1 MMPITRLRPSSTAEN
16 PTLPP
21 QYNRGAKIIQ
31 GHGPPFVKYVQT
43 NLRASLAVEYTA
55 AERGATRHTIKARVE
70 EREMVGQRL
79 GHYLITEQIGAGGM
93 GIVYRARDERL
104 DRYVAVKVLP
114 AGSVSDETARKRLRK
129 EALALSRLNHPN
141 IETVYDFDTQ
151 QNVDFLVAELIPGV
165 SLDHKLA
172 AGPLQEKE
180 IVRLGTQMVQGLEAA
195 HGAGIVHRDLK
206 PANLRNTPDGR
217 LKILDFGL
225 AQDFAKPGTESMTI
239 NKTSVEGISGTLPY
253 IPPEH
258 LQGEKV
264 GPRGDIY
271 SAGAVLY
278 EMATGRTPFQEKSGP
293 LLMEAILNRPPAAP
307 TAVNRQVSPALEAV
321 ILKAMDKDPDRRY
334 QSARELRVD
343 LERLGS
349 TTTITPIRKAPRRN
363 KLWPVG
369 VAFALVAMSLAIGYR
384 MHFIGSKP
392 ASSDPITLAILPFE
406 VLTNEEDVGF
416 LRVGIADAVITKLA
430 SFGRLRLRP
439 TSAILRYEKQQA
451 DPRQVGQALAADY
464 VATGTV
470 QKTEERLRVSTQLVR
485 ISDGSSVWGE
495 HYDLARSDLLGLED
509 TIAEKIAAALRV
521 EISTA
526 ERERLYRRYT
536 ANPAAYEL
544 YLKGRAE
551 LARLTRESTL
561 VAVDAFESALRQDPN
576 YALAHAGLAMSC
588 ALMRLR
594 YAPEGQVA
602 NWAERAHQEA
612 QRALQLDADLA
623 EAHEALAAVYRSA
636 EFDWPRVVE
645 ESHRAL
651 ELNRSLEMPHYY
663 LAVAFY
669 HFGLFDLAER
679 EVRAGLEINPANR
692 AEALRVRGST
702 ALFSRHFQEAERHL
716 TELRQVSSSQVSDWY
731 LAQAMYY
738 DGQSA
743 PAEKILAA
751 LHGSAQAERRAQAT
765 LASFLA
771 ARREGEQARKLLQSV
786 ENGSYVDHH
795 VAYSMGAAYAQLGDF
810 AEAHRWLTRST
821 QTGFPCYPW
830 FVQDPLLKPLRD
842 DPGSQNFLNRLR
854 KVWDANKKRYGVL

>member
-1 MMPITRLRPSSTAEN
+1 
-16 PTLPP
+16 
-21 QYNRGAKIIQ
+21 
-31 GHGPPFVKYVQT
+31 
-43 NLRASLAVEYTA
+43 
-55 AERGATRHTIKARVE
+55 
-70 EREMVGQRL
+70 MVGQRL

-307 TAVNRQVSPALEAV
+307 TAVNRRVSPALEAV

-369 VAFALVAMSLAIGYR
+369 VAFALVAISLAIGYR

-509 TIAEKIAAALRV
+509 TIAEKIASALRV

-551 LARLTRESTL
+551 LARLTRES
-561 VAVDAFESALRQDPN
+561 
-576 YALAHAGLAMSC
+576 
-588 ALMRLR
+588 
-594 YAPEGQVA
+594 
-602 NWAERAHQEA
+602 
-612 QRALQLDADLA
+612 
-623 EAHEALAAVYRSA
+623 
-636 EFDWPRVVE
+636 
-645 ESHRAL
+645 
-651 ELNRSLEMPHYY
+651 
-663 LAVAFY
+663 
-669 HFGLFDLAER
+669 
-679 EVRAGLEINPANR
+679 
-692 AEALRVRGST
+692 
-702 ALFSRHFQEAERHL
+702 
-716 TELRQVSSSQVSDWY
+716 
-731 LAQAMYY
+731 
-738 DGQSA
+738 
-743 PAEKILAA
+743 
-751 LHGSAQAERRAQAT
+751 
-765 LASFLA
+765 
-771 ARREGEQARKLLQSV
+771 
-786 ENGSYVDHH
+786 
-795 VAYSMGAAYAQLGDF
+795 
-810 AEAHRWLTRST
+810 
-821 QTGFPCYPW
+821 
-830 FVQDPLLKPLRD
+830 
-842 DPGSQNFLNRLR
+842 
-854 KVWDANKKRYGVL
+854 

>member
-1 MMPITRLRPSSTAEN
+1 
-16 PTLPP
+16 
-21 QYNRGAKIIQ
+21 
-31 GHGPPFVKYVQT
+31 
-43 NLRASLAVEYTA
+43 
-55 AERGATRHTIKARVE
+55 
-70 EREMVGQRL
+70 MVGQRL

-104 DRYVAVKVLP
+104 DRDVAVKVLP

-172 AGPLQEKE
+172 AGALQEKE

-195 HGAGIVHRDLK
+195 HEAGIVHRDLK
-206 PANLRNTPDGR
+206 PANLRTTLDGR

-225 AQDFAKPGTESMTI
+225 AQDFAKPGTDFVTI
-239 NKTSVEGISGTLPY
+239 SKSYAEGISGTLPY

-321 ILKAMDKDPDRRY
+321 ILKAMEKDPDRRY
-334 QSARELRVD
+334 QSVRELRVD
-343 LERLGS
+343 LERLSS
-349 TTTITPIRKAPRRN
+349 TTIPAIRKAPGRR
-363 KLWPVG
+363 KVWTTGIVL
-369 VAFALVAMSLAIGYR
+369 ALVAILLAIGYR
-384 MHFIGSKP
+384 THFIGSKTSP
-392 ASSDPITLAILPFE
+392 SDRITLGVLPFE
-406 VLTNEEDVGF
+406 VLTSDEDLGF
-416 LRVGIADAVITKLA
+416 LRVGIADSVISKLA

-470 QKTEERLRVSTQLVR
+470 QKTGERLRVSTQLVR

-509 TIAEKIAAALRV
+509 TIAEKIASALRV

-561 VAVDAFESALRQDPN
+561 AAVDAFESALRQDPN

-594 YAPEGQVA
+594 YASEGQVV

-612 QRALQLDADLA
+612 QRALQLDANLA

-645 ESHRAL
+645 ESHLAL

-669 HFGLFDLAER
+669 HFGLFDLVEP
-679 EVRAGLEINPANR
+679 EVRAGFEINPANR

-716 TELRQVSSSQVSDWY
+716 TELRRVSSSQVSDWY

-743 PAEKILAA
+743 PAEEILAA

-771 ARREGEQARKLLQSV
+771 ARRETEQARKLLQSV

-795 VAYSMGAAYAQLGDF
+795 VAYSMGVAYAQLGDF
-810 AEAHRWLTRST
+810 AEAHRWLTRSA

-842 DPGSQNFLNRLR
+842 DPGSQNFLNQLR

>member
-1 MMPITRLRPSSTAEN
+1 
-16 PTLPP
+16 
-21 QYNRGAKIIQ
+21 
-31 GHGPPFVKYVQT
+31 
-43 NLRASLAVEYTA
+43 
-55 AERGATRHTIKARVE
+55 
-70 EREMVGQRL
+70 MVGQRL

-104 DRYVAVKVLP
+104 DRDVAVKVLP

-172 AGPLQEKE
+172 AGALQEKE

-195 HGAGIVHRDLK
+195 HEAGIVHRDLK
-206 PANLRNTPDGR
+206 PANLRTTLDGR

-225 AQDFAKPGTESMTI
+225 AQDFAKPGTDFVTI
-239 NKTSVEGISGTLPY
+239 SKSYAEGISGTLPY

-343 LERLGS
+343 LERLSS
-349 TTTITPIRKAPRRN
+349 TTILAIRKAPGRR
-363 KLWPVG
+363 KVWTTGIVL
-369 VAFALVAMSLAIGYR
+369 ALVAILLAIGYR
-384 MHFIGSKP
+384 THFIGSKTSP
-392 ASSDPITLAILPFE
+392 SDRITLGVLPFE
-406 VLTNEEDVGF
+406 VLTSDEDLGF
-416 LRVGIADAVITKLA
+416 LRVGIADSVITKLA

-470 QKTEERLRVSTQLVR
+470 QKTGERLRVSTQLVR

-509 TIAEKIAAALRV
+509 TIAEKIASALRV

-561 VAVDAFESALRQDPN
+561 AAVDAFESALRQDPN

-594 YAPEGQVA
+594 YASEGQVV

-612 QRALQLDADLA
+612 QRALQLDANLA

-645 ESHRAL
+645 ESHLAL

-669 HFGLFDLAER
+669 HFGLFDLVEP
-679 EVRAGLEINPANR
+679 EVRAGFEINPANR

-716 TELRQVSSSQVSDWY
+716 TELRRVSSSQVSDWY

-743 PAEKILAA
+743 PAEEILAA

-771 ARREGEQARKLLQSV
+771 ARREAEQARKLLQSV

-795 VAYSMGAAYAQLGDF
+795 VAYSMGVAYAQLGDF
-810 AEAHRWLTRST
+810 AEAHRWLTRSA

-842 DPGSQNFLNRLR
+842 DPGSQNFLNQLR

>member
-1 MMPITRLRPSSTAEN
+1 
-16 PTLPP
+16 
-21 QYNRGAKIIQ
+21 
-31 GHGPPFVKYVQT
+31 
-43 NLRASLAVEYTA
+43 
-55 AERGATRHTIKARVE
+55 
-70 EREMVGQRL
+70 MVGQRL

-104 DRYVAVKVLP
+104 DRDVAVKVLP

-172 AGPLQEKE
+172 AGALQEKE

-195 HGAGIVHRDLK
+195 HEAGIVHRDLK
-206 PANLRNTPDGR
+206 PANLRTTLDGR

-225 AQDFAKPGTESMTI
+225 AQDFAKPGTDFVTI
-239 NKTSVEGISGTLPY
+239 SKSYAEGISGTLPY

-343 LERLGS
+343 LERLSS
-349 TTTITPIRKAPRRN
+349 TTIPAIRKAPGRR
-363 KLWPVG
+363 KVWTTGIVL
-369 VAFALVAMSLAIGYR
+369 ALVAILLAIGYR
-384 MHFIGSKP
+384 THFIGSKTSP
-392 ASSDPITLAILPFE
+392 SDRITLGVLPFE
-406 VLTNEEDVGF
+406 VLTSDEDLGF
-416 LRVGIADAVITKLA
+416 LRVGIADSVITKLA

-470 QKTEERLRVSTQLVR
+470 QKTGERLRVSTQLVR

-509 TIAEKIAAALRV
+509 TIAEKIASALRV

-561 VAVDAFESALRQDPN
+561 AAVDAFESALRQDPN

-594 YAPEGQVA
+594 YASEGQVV

-612 QRALQLDADLA
+612 QRALQLDANLA

-669 HFGLFDLAER
+669 HFGLFDLVEP
-679 EVRAGLEINPANR
+679 EVRAGFEINPANR

-716 TELRQVSSSQVSDWY
+716 TELRRVSSSQVSDWY

-743 PAEKILAA
+743 PAEEILAA

-771 ARREGEQARKLLQSV
+771 ARREAEQARKLLQSV

-795 VAYSMGAAYAQLGDF
+795 VAYSMGVAYAQLGDF
-810 AEAHRWLTRST
+810 AEAHRWLTRSA

-842 DPGSQNFLNRLR
+842 DPGSQNFLNQLR

>member
-1 MMPITRLRPSSTAEN
+1 
-16 PTLPP
+16 
-21 QYNRGAKIIQ
+21 
-31 GHGPPFVKYVQT
+31 
-43 NLRASLAVEYTA
+43 
-55 AERGATRHTIKARVE
+55 
-70 EREMVGQRL
+70 MVGQRL
-79 GHYLITEQIGAGGM
+79 GHYLIAEQIGAGGM
-93 GIVYRARDERL
+93 GVVYRARDERL
-104 DRYVAVKVLP
+104 DRDVAVKVLP
-114 AGSVSDETARKRLRK
+114 AGSVSDEAARRRLRK

-172 AGPLQEKE
+172 AGPLREKE
-180 IVRLGTQMVQGLEAA
+180 IVRLGTQMAQGLEAA
-195 HGAGIVHRDLK
+195 HEAGIVHRDVK

-217 LKILDFGL
+217 LKIVDFGL
-225 AQDFAKPGTESMTI
+225 AQDFAKAGTQSMTI
-239 NKTSVEGISGTLPY
+239 SKTSVEGISGTLPY
-253 IPPEH
+253 IAPEH
-258 LQGEKV
+258 LQGETV

-343 LERLGS
+343 LERLSG
-349 TTTITPIRKAPRRN
+349 TTIPSIRKAPRR
-363 KLWPVG
+363 KKEWTTG
-369 VAFALVAMSLAIGYR
+369 VVLALVAILLAIGYR
-384 MHFIGSKP
+384 THFLGTKP
-392 ASSDPITLAILPFE
+392 SPSDRITLGVLPFE
-406 VLTNEEDVGF
+406 VLTSDEDLGF
-416 LRVGIADAVITKLA
+416 LRVGIADSVITKLA

-470 QKTEERLRVSTQLVR
+470 QKTGERLRVSTQLVR

-509 TIAEKIAAALRV
+509 TIAEKIAFALRV
-521 EISTA
+521 EISAA

-544 YLKGRAE
+544 YLKGRTE
-551 LARLTRESTL
+551 LPRLTRESTL
-561 VAVDAFESALRQDPN
+561 AAVDAFESALRQDPN
-576 YALAHAGLAMSC
+576 YALAHAGLTMSC

-594 YAPEGQVA
+594 YASEGQVA
-602 NWAERAHQEA
+602 NWEERAHQEA
-612 QRALQLDADLA
+612 QRALQLDANLA

-636 EFDWPRVVE
+636 EFDWTRVVE
-645 ESHRAL
+645 ESYRAL

-669 HFGLFDLAER
+669 HFGLFDLVEA
-679 EVRAGLEINPANR
+679 EVRAGFEINPANR

-702 ALFSRHFQEAERHL
+702 ALFSGHFQEAERHL

-743 PAEKILAA
+743 RAEEMLAA
-751 LHGSAQAERRAQAT
+751 LHASAQAERRAQAT

-771 ARREGEQARKLLQSV
+771 ARRETEQARKLLQSI

-795 VAYSMGAAYAQLGDF
+795 VAFSMGVAYAQLGDF
-810 AEAHRWLTRST
+810 AEAHRWLARST

-842 DPGSQNFLNRLR
+842 DPGSQKFLIQLR
-854 KVWDANKKRYGVL
+854 ELWDVNKKRYGSSPR

>member
-1 MMPITRLRPSSTAEN
+1 
-16 PTLPP
+16 
-21 QYNRGAKIIQ
+21 
-31 GHGPPFVKYVQT
+31 
-43 NLRASLAVEYTA
+43 
-55 AERGATRHTIKARVE
+55 
-70 EREMVGQRL
+70 MVGQRL
-79 GHYLITEQIGAGGM
+79 GHYLIAEQIGAGGM

-104 DRYVAVKVLP
+104 DRDVAVKVLP

-151 QNVDFLVAELIPGV
+151 QNIDFLVAELIPGV

-172 AGPLQEKE
+172 AGPLPEKE
-180 IVRLGTQMVQGLEAA
+180 IGRLGTQMAQGLEAA
-195 HGAGIVHRDLK
+195 HEAGIVHHDLK
-206 PANLRNTPDGR
+206 PANLRQTPDGR
-217 LKILDFGL
+217 LKIVDFGL
-225 AQDFAKPGTESMTI
+225 AQDFASPGNASTT
-239 NKTSVEGISGTLPY
+239 TSQRSDAGISGTLPY
-253 IPPEH
+253 IAPEH

-271 SAGAVLY
+271 SAGTVLY
-278 EMATGRTPFQEKSGP
+278 EMATGRTPFQEKSSP
-293 LLMEAILNRPPAAP
+293 LLMEAILNRPPVSP
-307 TAVNRQVSPALEAV
+307 TAVNPRITPALEAV
-321 ILKAMDKDPDRRY
+321 IMKAMDKDPDRRY

-343 LERLGS
+343 LERLSGATLPS
-349 TTTITPIRKAPRRN
+349 IRPMPR
-363 KLWPVG
+363 KKKVWTAGIL
-369 VAFALVAMSLAIGYR
+369 AALVATLLATGYR
-384 MHFIGSKP
+384 LHFFGNKP
-392 ASSDPITLAILPFE
+392 ASSDRITLAVLPFE

-416 LRVGIADAVITKLA
+416 LRVGIADSVITKLA

-451 DPRQVGQALAADY
+451 DPRQAGQALAADY

-470 QKTEERLRVSTQLVR
+470 QKTGDRFRISTQLVR
-485 ISDGSSVWGE
+485 ISDGASVWGE

-509 TIAEKIAAALRV
+509 TIAGKIATALRV
-521 EISTA
+521 EISAA

-561 VAVDAFESALRQDPN
+561 AAVDAFESALHQDPN

-594 YAPEGQVA
+594 YASEGQVA
-602 NWAERAHQEA
+602 NWEERAHQEA
-612 QRALQLDADLA
+612 QRALQLDANLA

-636 EFDWPRVVE
+636 EFDWARVIE
-645 ESHRAL
+645 ESRRAL
-651 ELNRSLEMPHYY
+651 DLNRSLEMPHYY

-669 HFGLFDLAER
+669 HLGLFDMVEP

-702 ALFSRHFQEAERHL
+702 ALFSGRFQEAERHL
-716 TELRQVSSSQVSDWY
+716 RELRQLSSSQVSDWY
-731 LAQAMYY
+731 LAQAMFY
-738 DGQSA
+738 DGQA
-743 PAEKILAA
+743 GRAEEVLAA

-771 ARREGEQARKLLQSV
+771 ARHESEQARKLLQSV
-786 ENGSYVDHH
+786 AAGSYLDHH
-795 VAYSMGAAYAQLGDF
+795 VAYGMGVAYTQLGDF
-810 AEAHRWLTRST
+810 AEAHRWLNRST

-830 FVQDPLLKPLRD
+830 FVQDPLLKPLRE
-842 DPGSQNFLNRLR
+842 DPSSQTFLNQLR
-854 KVWDANKKRYGVL
+854 DAWDANKKRYGLSPK

>member
-1 MMPITRLRPSSTAEN
+1 
-16 PTLPP
+16 
-21 QYNRGAKIIQ
+21 
-31 GHGPPFVKYVQT
+31 
-43 NLRASLAVEYTA
+43 
-55 AERGATRHTIKARVE
+55 
-70 EREMVGQRL
+70 MVGQRL

-104 DRYVAVKVLP
+104 DRDVAVKVLP

-172 AGPLQEKE
+172 AGALQEKE

-195 HGAGIVHRDLK
+195 HEAGIVHRDLK
-206 PANLRNTPDGR
+206 PANLRTTLDGR

-225 AQDFAKPGTESMTI
+225 AQDFAKPGTDFVTI
-239 NKTSVEGISGTLPY
+239 SKSYAEGISGTLPY

-343 LERLGS
+343 LERLSS
-349 TTTITPIRKAPRRN
+349 TTILAIRKAPGRR
-363 KLWPVG
+363 KVWTTGIVL
-369 VAFALVAMSLAIGYR
+369 ALVAILLAIGYR
-384 MHFIGSKP
+384 THFIGSSKTSP
-392 ASSDPITLAILPFE
+392 SDRITLGVLPFE
-406 VLTNEEDVGF
+406 VLTSDEDLGF
-416 LRVGIADAVITKLA
+416 LRVGIADSVISKLA

-470 QKTEERLRVSTQLVR
+470 QKTGERLRVSTQLVR

-509 TIAEKIAAALRV
+509 TIAEKIASALRV

-561 VAVDAFESALRQDPN
+561 AAVDAFESALRQDPN

-594 YAPEGQVA
+594 YASEGQVV

-612 QRALQLDADLA
+612 QRALQLDANLA

-645 ESHRAL
+645 ESHLAL

-669 HFGLFDLAER
+669 HFGLFDLVEP
-679 EVRAGLEINPANR
+679 EVRAGFEINPANR

-716 TELRQVSSSQVSDWY
+716 TELRRVSSSQVSDWY

-743 PAEKILAA
+743 PAEEILAA

-771 ARREGEQARKLLQSV
+771 ARREAEQARKLLQSV

-795 VAYSMGAAYAQLGDF
+795 VAYSMGVAYAQLGDF
-810 AEAHRWLTRST
+810 AEAHRWLTRSA

-842 DPGSQNFLNRLR
+842 DPGSQNFLNQLR

>member
-1 MMPITRLRPSSTAEN
+1 
-16 PTLPP
+16 
-21 QYNRGAKIIQ
+21 
-31 GHGPPFVKYVQT
+31 
-43 NLRASLAVEYTA
+43 
-55 AERGATRHTIKARVE
+55 
-70 EREMVGQRL
+70 MVGQRL
-79 GHYLITEQIGAGGM
+79 GHYLIAEQIGAGGM
-93 GIVYRARDERL
+93 GVVYRARDERL
-104 DRYVAVKVLP
+104 DRDVAVKVLP
-114 AGSVSDETARKRLRK
+114 AGSVSDEAARRRLRK

-172 AGPLQEKE
+172 AGPLREKE
-180 IVRLGTQMVQGLEAA
+180 IVRLGTQMAQGLEAA
-195 HGAGIVHRDLK
+195 HEAGIVHRDVK

-217 LKILDFGL
+217 LKIVDFGL
-225 AQDFAKPGTESMTI
+225 AQDFAKAGTQSMTI
-239 NKTSVEGISGTLPY
+239 SKTSVEGISGTLPY
-253 IPPEH
+253 IAPEH
-258 LQGEKV
+258 LQGETV

-343 LERLGS
+343 LERLSG
-349 TTTITPIRKAPRRN
+349 TTIPSIRKAPRR
-363 KLWPVG
+363 KKEWTTG
-369 VAFALVAMSLAIGYR
+369 VVLALVAILLAIGYR
-384 MHFIGSKP
+384 THFLGTKP
-392 ASSDPITLAILPFE
+392 SPSDRITLGVLPFE
-406 VLTNEEDVGF
+406 VLTSDEDLGF
-416 LRVGIADAVITKLA
+416 LRVGIADSVITKLA

-470 QKTEERLRVSTQLVR
+470 QKTGERLRVSTQLVR

-509 TIAEKIAAALRV
+509 TIAEKIAFALRV
-521 EISTA
+521 EISAA

-544 YLKGRAE
+544 YLKGRTE
-551 LARLTRESTL
+551 LPRLTRESTL
-561 VAVDAFESALRQDPN
+561 AAVDAFESALRQDPN

-594 YAPEGQVA
+594 YASEGQVA
-602 NWAERAHQEA
+602 NWEERAHQEA
-612 QRALQLDADLA
+612 QRALQLDANLA

-636 EFDWPRVVE
+636 EFDWTRVVE
-645 ESHRAL
+645 ESYRAL

-669 HFGLFDLAER
+669 HFGLFDLVEA
-679 EVRAGLEINPANR
+679 EVRAGFEINPANR

-702 ALFSRHFQEAERHL
+702 ALFSGHFQEAERHL

-743 PAEKILAA
+743 RAEEMLAA

-771 ARREGEQARKLLQSV
+771 ARRETEQARKLLQSI

-795 VAYSMGAAYAQLGDF
+795 VAFSMGVAYAQLGDF
-810 AEAHRWLTRST
+810 AEAHRWLARST

-842 DPGSQNFLNRLR
+842 DPGSQKFLIQLR
-854 KVWDANKKRYGVL
+854 ELWDVNKKRYGSSPR

>member
-1 MMPITRLRPSSTAEN
+1 
-16 PTLPP
+16 
-21 QYNRGAKIIQ
+21 
-31 GHGPPFVKYVQT
+31 
-43 NLRASLAVEYTA
+43 
-55 AERGATRHTIKARVE
+55 
-70 EREMVGQRL
+70 MVGQRL

-104 DRYVAVKVLP
+104 DRDVAVKVLP

-172 AGPLQEKE
+172 AGALQEKE

-195 HGAGIVHRDLK
+195 HEAGIVHRDLK
-206 PANLRNTPDGR
+206 PANLRTTLDGR

-225 AQDFAKPGTESMTI
+225 AQDFAKPGTDFVTI
-239 NKTSVEGISGTLPY
+239 SKSYAEGISGTLPY

-343 LERLGS
+343 LERLSS
-349 TTTITPIRKAPRRN
+349 TTILAIRKAPGRR
-363 KLWPVG
+363 KVWTTGIVL
-369 VAFALVAMSLAIGYR
+369 ALVAILLAIGYR
-384 MHFIGSKP
+384 THFIGSSKTSP
-392 ASSDPITLAILPFE
+392 SDRITLGVLPFE
-406 VLTNEEDVGF
+406 VLTSDEDLGF
-416 LRVGIADAVITKLA
+416 LRVGIADSVITKLA

-470 QKTEERLRVSTQLVR
+470 QKTGERLRVSTQLVR

-509 TIAEKIAAALRV
+509 TIAEKIASALRV

-561 VAVDAFESALRQDPN
+561 AAVDAFESALRQDPN

-594 YAPEGQVA
+594 YSSEGQVV

-612 QRALQLDADLA
+612 QRALQLDANLA

-645 ESHRAL
+645 ESHLAL

-669 HFGLFDLAER
+669 HFGLFDLVEP
-679 EVRAGLEINPANR
+679 EVRAGFEINPANR

-702 ALFSRHFQEAERHL
+702 ALFSRHLPEAERHL
-716 TELRQVSSSQVSDWY
+716 TELRRVSSSQVSDWY

-743 PAEKILAA
+743 PAEEILAA

-771 ARREGEQARKLLQSV
+771 ARREAEQARKLLQSV

-795 VAYSMGAAYAQLGDF
+795 VAYSMGVAYAQLGDF
-810 AEAHRWLTRST
+810 AEAHRWLTRSA

-842 DPGSQNFLNRLR
+842 DPGSQNFLNQLR

>member
-1 MMPITRLRPSSTAEN
+1 
-16 PTLPP
+16 
-21 QYNRGAKIIQ
+21 
-31 GHGPPFVKYVQT
+31 
-43 NLRASLAVEYTA
+43 
-55 AERGATRHTIKARVE
+55 
-70 EREMVGQRL
+70 MVGQRL

-104 DRYVAVKVLP
+104 DRDVAVKVLP

-172 AGPLQEKE
+172 AGALQEKE

-195 HGAGIVHRDLK
+195 HEAGIVHRDLK
-206 PANLRNTPDGR
+206 PANLRTTLDGR

-225 AQDFAKPGTESMTI
+225 AQDFAKPGTDFVTI
-239 NKTSVEGISGTLPY
+239 SKSYAEGISGTLPY

-321 ILKAMDKDPDRRY
+321 ILKAMEKDPDRRY

-343 LERLGS
+343 LERLSS
-349 TTTITPIRKAPRRN
+349 TTIPAIRKAPGRR
-363 KLWPVG
+363 KVWTTGIVL
-369 VAFALVAMSLAIGYR
+369 ALVAILLAIGYR
-384 MHFIGSKP
+384 THFIGSKTSP
-392 ASSDPITLAILPFE
+392 SDRITLGVLPFE
-406 VLTNEEDVGF
+406 VLTSDEDLGF
-416 LRVGIADAVITKLA
+416 LRVGIADSVISKLA

-470 QKTEERLRVSTQLVR
+470 QKTGERLRVSTQLVR

-509 TIAEKIAAALRV
+509 TIAEKIASALRV

-561 VAVDAFESALRQDPN
+561 AAVDAFESALRQDPN

-594 YAPEGQVA
+594 YASEGQVV

-612 QRALQLDADLA
+612 QRALQLDANLA

-645 ESHRAL
+645 ESHLAL

-669 HFGLFDLAER
+669 HFGLFDLVEP
-679 EVRAGLEINPANR
+679 EVRAGFEINPANR

-716 TELRQVSSSQVSDWY
+716 TELRRVSSSQVSDWY

-743 PAEKILAA
+743 PAEEILAA

-771 ARREGEQARKLLQSV
+771 ARREAEQARKLLQSV

-795 VAYSMGAAYAQLGDF
+795 VAYSMGVAYAQLGDF
-810 AEAHRWLTRST
+810 AEAHRWLTRSA

-842 DPGSQNFLNRLR
+842 DPGSQNFLNQLR

>member
-1 MMPITRLRPSSTAEN
+1 
-16 PTLPP
+16 
-21 QYNRGAKIIQ
+21 
-31 GHGPPFVKYVQT
+31 
-43 NLRASLAVEYTA
+43 
-55 AERGATRHTIKARVE
+55 
-70 EREMVGQRL
+70 MVGQRL

-104 DRYVAVKVLP
+104 DRDVAVKVLP

-172 AGPLQEKE
+172 AGALQEKE

-195 HGAGIVHRDLK
+195 HEAGIVHRDLK
-206 PANLRNTPDGR
+206 PANLRTTLDGR

-225 AQDFAKPGTESMTI
+225 AQDFAKPGTDFVTI
-239 NKTSVEGISGTLPY
+239 SKSYAEGISGTLPY

-343 LERLGS
+343 LERLSS
-349 TTTITPIRKAPRRN
+349 TTIPAIRKAPGRR
-363 KLWPVG
+363 KVWTTGIVL
-369 VAFALVAMSLAIGYR
+369 ALVAILLAIGYR
-384 MHFIGSKP
+384 THFIGSKTSP
-392 ASSDPITLAILPFE
+392 SDRITLGVLPFE
-406 VLTNEEDVGF
+406 VLTSDEDLGF
-416 LRVGIADAVITKLA
+416 LRVGIADSVISKLA

-470 QKTEERLRVSTQLVR
+470 QKTGERLRVSTQLVR

-509 TIAEKIAAALRV
+509 TIAEKIASALRV

-561 VAVDAFESALRQDPN
+561 AAVDAFESALRQDPN

-594 YAPEGQVA
+594 YASEGQVV

-612 QRALQLDADLA
+612 QRALQLDANLA

-645 ESHRAL
+645 ESHLAL

-669 HFGLFDLAER
+669 HFGLFDLVEP
-679 EVRAGLEINPANR
+679 EVRAGFEINPANR

-702 ALFSRHFQEAERHL
+702 ALFSRHFPEAERHL
-716 TELRQVSSSQVSDWY
+716 TELRRVSSSQVSDWY

-743 PAEKILAA
+743 PAEEILAA

-771 ARREGEQARKLLQSV
+771 ARREAEQARKLLQSV
-786 ENGSYVDHH
+786 ENGSYVNHH
-795 VAYSMGAAYAQLGDF
+795 VAYSMGVAYAQLGDF
-810 AEAHRWLTRST
+810 AEAHRWLTRPA

-842 DPGSQNFLNRLR
+842 DPGSQNFLNQLR

>member
-1 MMPITRLRPSSTAEN
+1 
-16 PTLPP
+16 
-21 QYNRGAKIIQ
+21 
-31 GHGPPFVKYVQT
+31 
-43 NLRASLAVEYTA
+43 
-55 AERGATRHTIKARVE
+55 
-70 EREMVGQRL
+70 MVGQRL
-79 GHYLITEQIGAGGM
+79 GHYLIAEQIGAGGM
-93 GIVYRARDERL
+93 GVVYRARDERL
-104 DRYVAVKVLP
+104 DRDVAVKVLP
-114 AGSVSDETARKRLRK
+114 AGSVSDEAARRRLRK

-172 AGPLQEKE
+172 AGPLREKE
-180 IVRLGTQMVQGLEAA
+180 IVRLGTQMAQGLEAA
-195 HGAGIVHRDLK
+195 HEAGIVHRDMK

-217 LKILDFGL
+217 LKIVDFGL
-225 AQDFAKPGTESMTI
+225 AQDFAKAGTQSMTI
-239 NKTSVEGISGTLPY
+239 SKTSVEGISGTLPY
-253 IPPEH
+253 IAPEH

-343 LERLGS
+343 LERLSG
-349 TTTITPIRKAPRRN
+349 TTIPSIRKAPRRR
-363 KLWPVG
+363 KVWTTG
-369 VAFALVAMSLAIGYR
+369 VVLALVAILLAIGYR
-384 MHFIGSKP
+384 TYFLGSKP
-392 ASSDPITLAILPFE
+392 SPSERITLGVLPFE
-406 VLTNEEDVGF
+406 VLTSDEDLGF
-416 LRVGIADAVITKLA
+416 LRVGIADSVITKLA

-470 QKTEERLRVSTQLVR
+470 QKIGERLRVSTQLVR

-509 TIAEKIAAALRV
+509 TIAEKIASALRV
-521 EISTA
+521 EISAA

-544 YLKGRAE
+544 YLTGRAE

-561 VAVDAFESALRQDPN
+561 TAVDAFESALRQDPN
-576 YALAHAGLAMSC
+576 YALAHAGLAMAC

-594 YAPEGQVA
+594 YASEGQVA
-602 NWAERAHQEA
+602 NWEERAHQEA
-612 QRALQLDADLA
+612 ERALQLDANLA

-636 EFDWPRVVE
+636 EFDWPRVVD

-669 HFGLFDLAER
+669 HFGLFDLVEP
-679 EVRAGLEINPANR
+679 EVRAGLEINPANG

-702 ALFSRHFQEAERHL
+702 ALFSGHFQEAERHL

-743 PAEKILAA
+743 RAEEMLAA

-771 ARREGEQARKLLQSV
+771 AKRETEQARKLLQSV

-795 VAYSMGAAYAQLGDF
+795 VAYSMGVAYAQLGDF

-842 DPGSQNFLNRLR
+842 DPSSRNFLNQLR
-854 KVWDANKKRYGVL
+854 ELWDANKKRYGPSPT

>member
-1 MMPITRLRPSSTAEN
+1 
-16 PTLPP
+16 
-21 QYNRGAKIIQ
+21 
-31 GHGPPFVKYVQT
+31 
-43 NLRASLAVEYTA
+43 
-55 AERGATRHTIKARVE
+55 
-70 EREMVGQRL
+70 MVGQRL
-79 GHYLITEQIGAGGM
+79 GHYLITEQLGAGGM

-104 DRYVAVKVLP
+104 DRDVALKVLS

-129 EALALSRLNHPN
+129 EALALSPLNHPN

-151 QNVDFLVAELIPGV
+151 SNVDFLVAELIPGV
-165 SLDHKLA
+165 SLDHRLA

-180 IVRLGTQMVQGLEAA
+180 IVRLGTQIVQGLEAA
-195 HGAGIVHRDLK
+195 HEAGIVHRDLK
-206 PANLRNTPDGR
+206 PANLRTTPDGR

-225 AQDFAKPGTESMTI
+225 AQDFAKPGTESMTVSK
-239 NKTSVEGISGTLPY
+239 NSVEGISGTLPY

-258 LQGEKV
+258 LQGESV

-321 ILKAMDKDPDRRY
+321 ILKAMDKDPNRRY

-343 LERLGS
+343 LERLAS
-349 TTTITPIRKAPRRN
+349 TTTVASIQKPPRRN
-363 KLWPVG
+363 KLWPAA
-369 VAFALVAMSLAIGYR
+369 VAFALVTILLAVGYR
-384 MHFIGSKP
+384 MHFFGAKP
-392 ASSDPITLAILPFE
+392 ASSDRITLAVLPFE
-406 VLTNEEDVGF
+406 VLTNEEDIGF
-416 LRVGIADAVITKLA
+416 LRVGIADSIITKLA

-439 TSAILRYEKQQA
+439 TSAILRYEKQQP
-451 DPRQVGQALAADY
+451 DSRQAGQALGADY

-470 QKTEERLRVSTQLVR
+470 QKTGERLRISTQLVR
-485 ISDGSSVWGE
+485 ISDGASVWGE
-495 HYDLARSDLLGLED
+495 HYDLARSDMLGLED
-509 TIAEKIAAALRV
+509 TIAGKIASALRV
-521 EISTA
+521 EISAA

-561 VAVDAFESALRQDPN
+561 AAVDAFESALRQDPN
-576 YALAHAGLAMSC
+576 YALSHAGLAMSC

-594 YAPEGQVA
+594 YASEGEVA
-602 NWAERAHQEA
+602 NWEERAHQEA
-612 QRALQLDADLA
+612 ERALHLDANLA
-623 EAHEALAAVYRSA
+623 EAHEALASVYRSA
-636 EFDWPRVVE
+636 EFDWPRVFE

-651 ELNRSLEMPHYY
+651 ELNPSLEMPHYY
-663 LAVAFY
+663 LAAAFY
-669 HFGLFDLAER
+669 HLGLFDLAEP

-702 ALFSRHFQEAERHL
+702 ALFSGHFQEAARHL
-716 TELRQVSSSQVSDWY
+716 TELRQLSSSQVSDWY

-738 DGQSA
+738 DGQA
-743 PAEKILAA
+743 PHAEEILAA

-771 ARREGEQARKLLQSV
+771 ARREREQATKMLQSV
-786 ENGSYVDHH
+786 AAGTYMDHH
-795 VAYSMGAAYAQLGDF
+795 VAYSMGVAYAQLGDF
-810 AEAHRWLTRST
+810 DEARRWLTRST

-830 FVQDPLLKPLRD
+830 FIQDPLLKPLRD
-842 DPGSQNFLNRLR
+842 NPGSQTFLDQLHE
-854 KVWDANKKRYGVL
+854 VWDANKKRYSSPPK

>member
-1 MMPITRLRPSSTAEN
+1 
-16 PTLPP
+16 
-21 QYNRGAKIIQ
+21 
-31 GHGPPFVKYVQT
+31 
-43 NLRASLAVEYTA
+43 VEQ
-55 AERGATRHTIKARVE
+55 
-70 EREMVGQRL
+70 REMVGQRL

-104 DRYVAVKVLP
+104 DRDVAVKVLP

-172 AGPLQEKE
+172 AGALQEKE

-195 HGAGIVHRDLK
+195 HEAGIVHRDLK
-206 PANLRNTPDGR
+206 PANLRTTLDGR

-225 AQDFAKPGTESMTI
+225 AQDFAKPGTDFVTI
-239 NKTSVEGISGTLPY
+239 SKSYAEGISGTLPY

-343 LERLGS
+343 LERLSS
-349 TTTITPIRKAPRRN
+349 TTILAIRKAPGRR
-363 KLWPVG
+363 KVWTTGIVL
-369 VAFALVAMSLAIGYR
+369 ALVAILLAIGYR
-384 MHFIGSKP
+384 THFIGSSKTSP
-392 ASSDPITLAILPFE
+392 SDRITLGVLPFE
-406 VLTNEEDVGF
+406 VLTSDEDLGF
-416 LRVGIADAVITKLA
+416 LRVGIADSVISKLA

-470 QKTEERLRVSTQLVR
+470 QKTGERLRVSTQLVR

-509 TIAEKIAAALRV
+509 TIAEKIASALRV

-561 VAVDAFESALRQDPN
+561 AAVDAFESALRQDPN

-594 YAPEGQVA
+594 YASEGQVV

-612 QRALQLDADLA
+612 QRALQLDANLA

-645 ESHRAL
+645 ESHLAL

-669 HFGLFDLAER
+669 HFGLFDLVEP
-679 EVRAGLEINPANR
+679 EVRAGFEINPANR

-716 TELRQVSSSQVSDWY
+716 TELRRVSSSQVSDWY

-743 PAEKILAA
+743 PAEEILAA

-771 ARREGEQARKLLQSV
+771 ARREAEQARKLLQSV
-786 ENGSYVDHH
+786 ENGSYVNHH
-795 VAYSMGAAYAQLGDF
+795 VAYSMGVAYAQLGDF
-810 AEAHRWLTRST
+810 AEAHRWLTRSA

-842 DPGSQNFLNRLR
+842 DPGSQNFLNQLR

>member
-1 MMPITRLRPSSTAEN
+1 
-16 PTLPP
+16 
-21 QYNRGAKIIQ
+21 
-31 GHGPPFVKYVQT
+31 
-43 NLRASLAVEYTA
+43 
-55 AERGATRHTIKARVE
+55 
-70 EREMVGQRL
+70 
-79 GHYLITEQIGAGGM
+79 
-93 GIVYRARDERL
+93 
-104 DRYVAVKVLP
+104 VAVKVLP
-114 AGSVSDETARKRLRK
+114 AGSVSDEAARRRLRK

-172 AGPLQEKE
+172 AGPLREKE
-180 IVRLGTQMVQGLEAA
+180 IVRLGTQMAQGLEAA
-195 HGAGIVHRDLK
+195 HEAGIVHRDVK

-217 LKILDFGL
+217 LKIVDFGL
-225 AQDFAKPGTESMTI
+225 AQDFAKAGTQSMTI
-239 NKTSVEGISGTLPY
+239 SKTSVEGISGTLPY
-253 IPPEH
+253 IAPEH
-258 LQGEKV
+258 LQGETV

-343 LERLGS
+343 LERLSG
-349 TTTITPIRKAPRRN
+349 TTIPSIRKAPRR
-363 KLWPVG
+363 KKEWTTG
-369 VAFALVAMSLAIGYR
+369 VVLALVAILLAIGYR
-384 MHFIGSKP
+384 THFLGTKP
-392 ASSDPITLAILPFE
+392 SPSDRITLGVLPFE
-406 VLTNEEDVGF
+406 VLTSDEDLGF
-416 LRVGIADAVITKLA
+416 LRVGIADSVITKLA

-470 QKTEERLRVSTQLVR
+470 QKTGERLRVSTQLVR

-509 TIAEKIAAALRV
+509 TIAEKIAFALRV
-521 EISTA
+521 EISAA

-544 YLKGRAE
+544 YLKGRTE
-551 LARLTRESTL
+551 LPRLTRESTL
-561 VAVDAFESALRQDPN
+561 AAVDAFESALRQDPN

-594 YAPEGQVA
+594 YASEGQVA
-602 NWAERAHQEA
+602 NWEERAHQEA
-612 QRALQLDADLA
+612 QRALQLDANLA

-636 EFDWPRVVE
+636 EFDWTRVVE
-645 ESHRAL
+645 ESYRAL

-669 HFGLFDLAER
+669 HFGLFDLVEA
-679 EVRAGLEINPANR
+679 EVRAGFEINPANR

-702 ALFSRHFQEAERHL
+702 ALFSGHFQEAERHL

-743 PAEKILAA
+743 RAEEMLAA
-751 LHGSAQAERRAQAT
+751 LHGGAQAERRAQAT

-771 ARREGEQARKLLQSV
+771 ARRETEQARKLLQSI

-795 VAYSMGAAYAQLGDF
+795 VAFSMGVAYAQLGDF
-810 AEAHRWLTRST
+810 AEAHRWLARST

-842 DPGSQNFLNRLR
+842 DPGSQKFLIQLR
-854 KVWDANKKRYGVL
+854 ELWDVNKKRYGSSPR

>member
-1 MMPITRLRPSSTAEN
+1 
-16 PTLPP
+16 
-21 QYNRGAKIIQ
+21 
-31 GHGPPFVKYVQT
+31 
-43 NLRASLAVEYTA
+43 VEQ
-55 AERGATRHTIKARVE
+55 
-70 EREMVGQRL
+70 REMVGQRL

-104 DRYVAVKVLP
+104 DRDVAVKVLP

-172 AGPLQEKE
+172 AGALQEKE

-195 HGAGIVHRDLK
+195 HEAGIVHRDLK
-206 PANLRNTPDGR
+206 PANLRTTLDGR

-225 AQDFAKPGTESMTI
+225 AQDFAKPGTDFVTI
-239 NKTSVEGISGTLPY
+239 SKSYAEGISGTLPY

-343 LERLGS
+343 LERLSS
-349 TTTITPIRKAPRRN
+349 TTILAIRKAPGRR
-363 KLWPVG
+363 KVWTTGIVL
-369 VAFALVAMSLAIGYR
+369 ALVAILLAIGYR
-384 MHFIGSKP
+384 THFIGSKTSP
-392 ASSDPITLAILPFE
+392 SDRITLGVLPFE
-406 VLTNEEDVGF
+406 VLTSDEDLGF
-416 LRVGIADAVITKLA
+416 LRVGIADSVITKLA

-470 QKTEERLRVSTQLVR
+470 QKTGERLRVSTQLVR

-509 TIAEKIAAALRV
+509 TIAEKIASALRV

-561 VAVDAFESALRQDPN
+561 AAVDAFESALRQDPN

-594 YAPEGQVA
+594 YASEGQVV

-612 QRALQLDADLA
+612 QRALQLDANLA

-645 ESHRAL
+645 ESHLAL

-669 HFGLFDLAER
+669 HFGLFDLVEP
-679 EVRAGLEINPANR
+679 EVRAGFEINPANR

-716 TELRQVSSSQVSDWY
+716 TELRRVSSSQVSDWY

-743 PAEKILAA
+743 PAEEILAA

-771 ARREGEQARKLLQSV
+771 ARREAEQARKLLQSV

-795 VAYSMGAAYAQLGDF
+795 VAYSMGVAYAQLGDF
-810 AEAHRWLTRST
+810 AEAHRWLTRSA

-842 DPGSQNFLNRLR
+842 DPGSQNFLNQLR

>member
-1 MMPITRLRPSSTAEN
+1 
-16 PTLPP
+16 
-21 QYNRGAKIIQ
+21 
-31 GHGPPFVKYVQT
+31 
-43 NLRASLAVEYTA
+43 
-55 AERGATRHTIKARVE
+55 
-70 EREMVGQRL
+70 MVGQRL

-104 DRYVAVKVLP
+104 DRDVAVKVLP

-141 IETVYDFDTQ
+141 IETVYDFNTQ

-172 AGPLQEKE
+172 AGALQEKE

-195 HGAGIVHRDLK
+195 HEAGIVHRDLK
-206 PANLRNTPDGR
+206 PANLRTTLDGR

-225 AQDFAKPGTESMTI
+225 AEDFANPGTDFVTI
-239 NKTSVEGISGTLPY
+239 SKSYAEGISGTLPY

-343 LERLGS
+343 LERLSS
-349 TTTITPIRKAPRRN
+349 TTIPAIRKAPGRR
-363 KLWPVG
+363 KVWTTGIVL
-369 VAFALVAMSLAIGYR
+369 ALVAILLAIGYR
-384 MHFIGSKP
+384 THFIGSKTSP
-392 ASSDPITLAILPFE
+392 SDRITLGVLPFE
-406 VLTNEEDVGF
+406 VLTSDEDLGF
-416 LRVGIADAVITKLA
+416 LRVGIADSVISKLA

-470 QKTEERLRVSTQLVR
+470 QKIGERLRVSTQLVR

-495 HYDLARSDLLGLED
+495 HYDLARSDLLGLEG
-509 TIAEKIAAALRV
+509 TIAEKIASALRV

-536 ANPAAYEL
+536 ANPGAYEL

-561 VAVDAFESALRQDPN
+561 AAVDAFESALRQDPN

-594 YAPEGQVA
+594 YASEGQVV

-612 QRALQLDADLA
+612 QRALQLDANLA

-645 ESHRAL
+645 ESHLAL

-669 HFGLFDLAER
+669 HFGLFDLVEP
-679 EVRAGLEINPANR
+679 EVRAGFEINPANR

-716 TELRQVSSSQVSDWY
+716 TELRQLSSSQVSDWY
-731 LAQAMYY
+731 LAQAIYY

-743 PAEKILAA
+743 PAEEILAA

-771 ARREGEQARKLLQSV
+771 ARREAEQARKLLQ
-786 ENGSYVDHH
+786 
-795 VAYSMGAAYAQLGDF
+795 
-810 AEAHRWLTRST
+810 
-821 QTGFPCYPW
+821 
-830 FVQDPLLKPLRD
+830 
-842 DPGSQNFLNRLR
+842 
-854 KVWDANKKRYGVL
+854 

>member
-1 MMPITRLRPSSTAEN
+1 
-16 PTLPP
+16 
-21 QYNRGAKIIQ
+21 
-31 GHGPPFVKYVQT
+31 
-43 NLRASLAVEYTA
+43 
-55 AERGATRHTIKARVE
+55 
-70 EREMVGQRL
+70 MVGQRL

-104 DRYVAVKVLP
+104 DRDVAVKVLP

-172 AGPLQEKE
+172 AGALQEKE

-195 HGAGIVHRDLK
+195 HEAGIVHRDLK
-206 PANLRNTPDGR
+206 PANLRTTLDGR

-225 AQDFAKPGTESMTI
+225 AQDFAKPGTDFVTI
-239 NKTSVEGISGTLPY
+239 SKSYAEGISGTLPY

-321 ILKAMDKDPDRRY
+321 ILKAMEKDPDRRY
-334 QSARELRVD
+334 QSVRELRVD
-343 LERLGS
+343 LERLSS
-349 TTTITPIRKAPRRN
+349 TTIPAIRKAPGRR
-363 KLWPVG
+363 KVWTTGIVL
-369 VAFALVAMSLAIGYR
+369 ALVAILLAIGYR
-384 MHFIGSKP
+384 THFIGSKTSP
-392 ASSDPITLAILPFE
+392 SDRITLGVLPFE
-406 VLTNEEDVGF
+406 VLTSDEDLGF
-416 LRVGIADAVITKLA
+416 LRVGIADSVISKLA

-470 QKTEERLRVSTQLVR
+470 QKTGERLRVSTQLVR

-509 TIAEKIAAALRV
+509 TIAEKIASALRV

-561 VAVDAFESALRQDPN
+561 AAVDAFESALRQDPN

-594 YAPEGQVA
+594 YASEGQVV

-612 QRALQLDADLA
+612 QRALQLDANLA

-645 ESHRAL
+645 ESHLAL

-669 HFGLFDLAER
+669 HFGLFDLVEP
-679 EVRAGLEINPANR
+679 EVRAGFEINPANR

-716 TELRQVSSSQVSDWY
+716 TELRRVSSSQVSDWY

-743 PAEKILAA
+743 PAEEILAA

-771 ARREGEQARKLLQSV
+771 ARREAEQARKLLQSV

-795 VAYSMGAAYAQLGDF
+795 VAYSMGVAYAQLGDF
-810 AEAHRWLTRST
+810 AEAHRWLTRSA

-842 DPGSQNFLNRLR
+842 DPGSQNFLNQLR

>member
-1 MMPITRLRPSSTAEN
+1 
-16 PTLPP
+16 
-21 QYNRGAKIIQ
+21 
-31 GHGPPFVKYVQT
+31 
-43 NLRASLAVEYTA
+43 
-55 AERGATRHTIKARVE
+55 
-70 EREMVGQRL
+70 MVGQRL
-79 GHYLITEQIGAGGM
+79 GHYLIAEQIGAGGM
-93 GIVYRARDERL
+93 GVVYRARDERL
-104 DRYVAVKVLP
+104 DRDVAVKVLP
-114 AGSVSDETARKRLRK
+114 AGSVSDEAARRRLRK

-172 AGPLQEKE
+172 AGPLREKE
-180 IVRLGTQMVQGLEAA
+180 IVRLGTQMAQGLEAA
-195 HGAGIVHRDLK
+195 HEAGIVHRDVK

-217 LKILDFGL
+217 LKIVDFGL
-225 AQDFAKPGTESMTI
+225 AQDFAKAGTQSMTI
-239 NKTSVEGISGTLPY
+239 SKTSVEGISGTLPY
-253 IPPEH
+253 IAPEH
-258 LQGEKV
+258 LQGETV

-343 LERLGS
+343 LERLSG
-349 TTTITPIRKAPRRN
+349 TTIPSIRKAPRR
-363 KLWPVG
+363 KKEWTTG
-369 VAFALVAMSLAIGYR
+369 VVLALVAILLAIGYR
-384 MHFIGSKP
+384 THFLGTKP
-392 ASSDPITLAILPFE
+392 SPSDRITLGVLPFE
-406 VLTNEEDVGF
+406 VLTSDEDLGF
-416 LRVGIADAVITKLA
+416 LRVGIADSVITKLA

-470 QKTEERLRVSTQLVR
+470 QKTGERLRVSTQLVR

-509 TIAEKIAAALRV
+509 TIAEKIAFALRV
-521 EISTA
+521 EISAA

-544 YLKGRAE
+544 YLKGRTE
-551 LARLTRESTL
+551 LPRLTRESTL
-561 VAVDAFESALRQDPN
+561 AAVDAFESALRQDPN

-594 YAPEGQVA
+594 YASEGQVA
-602 NWAERAHQEA
+602 NWEERAHQQA
-612 QRALQLDADLA
+612 QRALQLDANLA

-636 EFDWPRVVE
+636 EFDWTRVVE
-645 ESHRAL
+645 ESYRAL

-669 HFGLFDLAER
+669 HFGLFDLVEA
-679 EVRAGLEINPANR
+679 EVRAGFEINPANR

-702 ALFSRHFQEAERHL
+702 ALFSGHFQEAERHL

-743 PAEKILAA
+743 RAEEMLAA

-771 ARREGEQARKLLQSV
+771 ARRETEQARKLLQSI

-795 VAYSMGAAYAQLGDF
+795 VAFSMGVAYAQLGDF
-810 AEAHRWLTRST
+810 AEAHRWLARST

-842 DPGSQNFLNRLR
+842 DPGSQKFLIQLR
-854 KVWDANKKRYGVL
+854 ELWDVNKKRYGSSPR

>member
-1 MMPITRLRPSSTAEN
+1 
-16 PTLPP
+16 
-21 QYNRGAKIIQ
+21 
-31 GHGPPFVKYVQT
+31 
-43 NLRASLAVEYTA
+43 
-55 AERGATRHTIKARVE
+55 
-70 EREMVGQRL
+70 MVGQRL

-104 DRYVAVKVLP
+104 DRDVAVKVLP

-172 AGPLQEKE
+172 AGALQEKE

-195 HGAGIVHRDLK
+195 HEAGIVHRDLK
-206 PANLRNTPDGR
+206 PANLRTTLDGR

-225 AQDFAKPGTESMTI
+225 AQDFAKPGTDFVTI
-239 NKTSVEGISGTLPY
+239 SKSYAEGISGTLPY

-321 ILKAMDKDPDRRY
+321 ILKAMEKDPDRRY

-343 LERLGS
+343 LERLSS
-349 TTTITPIRKAPRRN
+349 TTIPAIRKAPGRR
-363 KLWPVG
+363 KVWTTGIVL
-369 VAFALVAMSLAIGYR
+369 ALVAILLAIGYR
-384 MHFIGSKP
+384 THFIGSKTSP
-392 ASSDPITLAILPFE
+392 SDRITLGVLPFE
-406 VLTNEEDVGF
+406 VLTSDEDLGF
-416 LRVGIADAVITKLA
+416 LRVGIADSVISKLA

-439 TSAILRYEKQQA
+439 TSAILRYEKQQP

-470 QKTEERLRVSTQLVR
+470 QKTGERLRVSTQLVR

-509 TIAEKIAAALRV
+509 TIAEKIASALRV

-561 VAVDAFESALRQDPN
+561 AAVDAFESALRQDPN

-594 YAPEGQVA
+594 YASEGQVV

-612 QRALQLDADLA
+612 QRALQLDANLA

-645 ESHRAL
+645 ESHLAL

-669 HFGLFDLAER
+669 HFGLFDLVEP
-679 EVRAGLEINPANR
+679 EVRAGFEINPANR

-716 TELRQVSSSQVSDWY
+716 TELRRVSSSQVSDWY

-743 PAEKILAA
+743 PAEEILAA

-771 ARREGEQARKLLQSV
+771 ARREAEQARKLLQSV

-795 VAYSMGAAYAQLGDF
+795 VAYSMGVAYAQLGDF
-810 AEAHRWLTRST
+810 AEAHRWLTRSA

-842 DPGSQNFLNRLR
+842 DPGSQNFLNQLR

>member
-1 MMPITRLRPSSTAEN
+1 
-16 PTLPP
+16 
-21 QYNRGAKIIQ
+21 
-31 GHGPPFVKYVQT
+31 
-43 NLRASLAVEYTA
+43 
-55 AERGATRHTIKARVE
+55 
-70 EREMVGQRL
+70 MVGQRL

-104 DRYVAVKVLP
+104 DRDVAVKVLP
-114 AGSVSDETARKRLRK
+114 AGSVSDETARRRLRK

-151 QNVDFLVAELIPGV
+151 QNVDFLVAELILGV

-172 AGPLQEKE
+172 AGALQEKE

-195 HGAGIVHRDLK
+195 HEAGIVHRDLK
-206 PANLRNTPDGR
+206 PANLRTTLDGR

-225 AQDFAKPGTESMTI
+225 AQDFAKPGTEFMTI
-239 NKTSVEGISGTLPY
+239 SKSYAEGISGTLPY

-278 EMATGRTPFQEKSGP
+278 EMATGRTPFQEKSEP
-293 LLMEAILNRPPAAP
+293 LLMEAILNRRPAAP

-321 ILKAMDKDPDRRY
+321 ILKAMDRDPDRRY
-334 QSARELRVD
+334 QSARELGVD
-343 LERLGS
+343 LERLSS
-349 TTTITPIRKAPRRN
+349 TTIPAIRKAPGRR
-363 KLWPVG
+363 KVWTTGIVLV
-369 VAFALVAMSLAIGYR
+369 LVAILLAIGYR
-384 MHFIGSKP
+384 THFLGSKTSP
-392 ASSDPITLAILPFE
+392 SDRITLGVLPFE
-406 VLTNEEDVGF
+406 VLTSDEDLGF
-416 LRVGIADAVITKLA
+416 LRVGIADSVITKLA

-439 TSAILRYEKQQA
+439 TSAILRYEKQQT

-470 QKTEERLRVSTQLVR
+470 QKTGERLRVSTQLVR

-509 TIAEKIAAALRV
+509 TIAEKIASALRV

-561 VAVDAFESALRQDPN
+561 AAVDAFESALREDPN

-594 YAPEGQVA
+594 YASEGQVV

-612 QRALQLDADLA
+612 QRALQLDANLA

-669 HFGLFDLAER
+669 HFGLFDLVEP
-679 EVRAGLEINPANR
+679 EVRAGLEINSANR

-743 PAEKILAA
+743 AAEEILAA

-771 ARREGEQARKLLQSV
+771 ARRETEQARKLLQSV

-795 VAYSMGAAYAQLGDF
+795 VAYSMGVAYVQLGDF
-810 AEAHRWLTRST
+810 AEAHRWLTRSA

-842 DPGSQNFLNRLR
+842 NPGSQNFLNQLR

>member
-1 MMPITRLRPSSTAEN
+1 
-16 PTLPP
+16 
-21 QYNRGAKIIQ
+21 
-31 GHGPPFVKYVQT
+31 
-43 NLRASLAVEYTA
+43 
-55 AERGATRHTIKARVE
+55 
-70 EREMVGQRL
+70 MVGQRL

-104 DRYVAVKVLP
+104 DRDVAVKVLP

-172 AGPLQEKE
+172 AGALQEKE

-195 HGAGIVHRDLK
+195 HEAGIVHRDLK
-206 PANLRNTPDGR
+206 PANLRTTLDGR

-225 AQDFAKPGTESMTI
+225 AQDFAKPGTDFVTI
-239 NKTSVEGISGTLPY
+239 SKSYAEGISGTLPY

-343 LERLGS
+343 LERLSS
-349 TTTITPIRKAPRRN
+349 TTIPAIRKAPGRR
-363 KLWPVG
+363 KVWTTGIVL
-369 VAFALVAMSLAIGYR
+369 ALVAILLAIGYR
-384 MHFIGSKP
+384 THFIGSKTSP
-392 ASSDPITLAILPFE
+392 SDRITLGVLPFE
-406 VLTNEEDVGF
+406 VLTSDEDLGF
-416 LRVGIADAVITKLA
+416 LRVGIADSVISKLA

-470 QKTEERLRVSTQLVR
+470 QKTGERLRVSTQLVR

-509 TIAEKIAAALRV
+509 TIAEKIASALRV

-561 VAVDAFESALRQDPN
+561 AAVDAFESALRQDPN

-594 YAPEGQVA
+594 YASEGQVV

-612 QRALQLDADLA
+612 QRALQLDANLA

-645 ESHRAL
+645 ESHLAL

-669 HFGLFDLAER
+669 HFGLFDLVEP
-679 EVRAGLEINPANR
+679 EVRAGFEINPANR

-716 TELRQVSSSQVSDWY
+716 TELRRVSSSQVSDWY

-743 PAEKILAA
+743 PAEEILAA

-771 ARREGEQARKLLQSV
+771 ARREAEQARKLLQSV

-795 VAYSMGAAYAQLGDF
+795 VAYSMGVAYAQLGDF
-810 AEAHRWLTRST
+810 AEAHRWLTRSA

-842 DPGSQNFLNRLR
+842 DPGSQNFLNQLR

>member
-1 MMPITRLRPSSTAEN
+1 
-16 PTLPP
+16 
-21 QYNRGAKIIQ
+21 
-31 GHGPPFVKYVQT
+31 
-43 NLRASLAVEYTA
+43 
-55 AERGATRHTIKARVE
+55 
-70 EREMVGQRL
+70 MVGQRL

-104 DRYVAVKVLP
+104 DRDVAVKVLP

-172 AGPLQEKE
+172 AGALQEKE

-195 HGAGIVHRDLK
+195 HEAGIVHRDLK
-206 PANLRNTPDGR
+206 PANLRTTLDGR

-225 AQDFAKPGTESMTI
+225 AQDFAKPGTDFVTI
-239 NKTSVEGISGTLPY
+239 SKSYAEGISGTLPY

-343 LERLGS
+343 LERLSS
-349 TTTITPIRKAPRRN
+349 TTILAIRKAPGRR
-363 KLWPVG
+363 KVWTTGIVL
-369 VAFALVAMSLAIGYR
+369 ALVAILLAIGYR
-384 MHFIGSKP
+384 THFIGSSKTSP
-392 ASSDPITLAILPFE
+392 SDRITLGVLPFE
-406 VLTNEEDVGF
+406 VLTSDEDLGF
-416 LRVGIADAVITKLA
+416 LRVGIADSVISKLA

-470 QKTEERLRVSTQLVR
+470 QKTGERLRVSTQLVR

-509 TIAEKIAAALRV
+509 TIAEKIASALRV

-561 VAVDAFESALRQDPN
+561 AAVDAFESALRQDPN

-594 YAPEGQVA
+594 YASEGQVV

-612 QRALQLDADLA
+612 QRALQLDANLA

-645 ESHRAL
+645 ESHLAL

-669 HFGLFDLAER
+669 HFGLFDLVEP
-679 EVRAGLEINPANR
+679 EVRAGFEINPANR

-716 TELRQVSSSQVSDWY
+716 TELRRVSSSQVSDWY

-743 PAEKILAA
+743 PAEEILAA

-771 ARREGEQARKLLQSV
+771 ARREAEQARKLLQSV
-786 ENGSYVDHH
+786 ENGSYVNHH
-795 VAYSMGAAYAQLGDF
+795 VAYSMGVAYAQLGDF
-810 AEAHRWLTRST
+810 AEAHRWLTRSA

-842 DPGSQNFLNRLR
+842 DPGSQNFLNQLR

>member
-1 MMPITRLRPSSTAEN
+1 
-16 PTLPP
+16 
-21 QYNRGAKIIQ
+21 
-31 GHGPPFVKYVQT
+31 
-43 NLRASLAVEYTA
+43 VEQ
-55 AERGATRHTIKARVE
+55 
-70 EREMVGQRL
+70 REMVGQRL

-104 DRYVAVKVLP
+104 DRDVAVKVLP

-172 AGPLQEKE
+172 AGALQEKE

-195 HGAGIVHRDLK
+195 HEAGIVHRDLK
-206 PANLRNTPDGR
+206 PANLRTTLDGR

-225 AQDFAKPGTESMTI
+225 AQDFAKPGTDFVTI
-239 NKTSVEGISGTLPY
+239 SKSYAEGISGTLPY

-343 LERLGS
+343 LERLSS
-349 TTTITPIRKAPRRN
+349 TTIPAIRKAPGRR
-363 KLWPVG
+363 KVWTTGIVL
-369 VAFALVAMSLAIGYR
+369 ALVAILLAIGYR
-384 MHFIGSKP
+384 THFIGSKTSP
-392 ASSDPITLAILPFE
+392 SDRITLGVLPFE
-406 VLTNEEDVGF
+406 VLTSDEDLGF
-416 LRVGIADAVITKLA
+416 LRVGIADSVISKLA

-470 QKTEERLRVSTQLVR
+470 QKTGERLRVSTQLVR

-509 TIAEKIAAALRV
+509 TIAEKIASALRV

-536 ANPAAYEL
+536 ANPGAYEL

-561 VAVDAFESALRQDPN
+561 AAVDAFESALRQDPN

-594 YAPEGQVA
+594 YASEGQVV

-612 QRALQLDADLA
+612 QRALQLDANLA

-645 ESHRAL
+645 ESHLAL

-669 HFGLFDLAER
+669 HFGLFDLVEP
-679 EVRAGLEINPANR
+679 EVRAGFEINPANR

-702 ALFSRHFQEAERHL
+702 ALFSRHFPEAERHL
-716 TELRQVSSSQVSDWY
+716 TELRRVSSSQVSDWY

-743 PAEKILAA
+743 PAEEILAA

-771 ARREGEQARKLLQSV
+771 ARREAEQARKLLQSV
-786 ENGSYVDHH
+786 ENGSYVNHH
-795 VAYSMGAAYAQLGDF
+795 VAYSMGVAYAQLGDF
-810 AEAHRWLTRST
+810 AEAHRWLTRSA

-842 DPGSQNFLNRLR
+842 DPGSQNFLNQLR

>member
-1 MMPITRLRPSSTAEN
+1 
-16 PTLPP
+16 
-21 QYNRGAKIIQ
+21 
-31 GHGPPFVKYVQT
+31 
-43 NLRASLAVEYTA
+43 
-55 AERGATRHTIKARVE
+55 
-70 EREMVGQRL
+70 MVGQRL

-104 DRYVAVKVLP
+104 DRDVAVKVLP

-172 AGPLQEKE
+172 AGALQEKE

-195 HGAGIVHRDLK
+195 HEAGIVHRDLK
-206 PANLRNTPDGR
+206 PANLRTTLDGR

-225 AQDFAKPGTESMTI
+225 AQDFAKPGTDFVTI
-239 NKTSVEGISGTLPY
+239 SKSYAEGISGTLPY

-343 LERLGS
+343 LERLSS
-349 TTTITPIRKAPRRN
+349 TTIPAIRKAPGRR
-363 KLWPVG
+363 KVWTTGIVL
-369 VAFALVAMSLAIGYR
+369 ALVAILLAIGYR
-384 MHFIGSKP
+384 THFIGSKTSP
-392 ASSDPITLAILPFE
+392 SDRITLGVLPFE
-406 VLTNEEDVGF
+406 VLTSDEDLGF
-416 LRVGIADAVITKLA
+416 LRVGIADSVISKLA

-470 QKTEERLRVSTQLVR
+470 QKTGERLRVSTQLVR

-509 TIAEKIAAALRV
+509 TIAEKIASALRV

-536 ANPAAYEL
+536 ANPGAYEL

-561 VAVDAFESALRQDPN
+561 AAVDAFESALRQDPN

-594 YAPEGQVA
+594 YASEGQVV

-612 QRALQLDADLA
+612 QRALQLDANLA

-645 ESHRAL
+645 ESHLAL

-669 HFGLFDLAER
+669 HFGLFDLVEP
-679 EVRAGLEINPANR
+679 EVRAGFEINPANR

-702 ALFSRHFQEAERHL
+702 ALFSRHFPEAERHL
-716 TELRQVSSSQVSDWY
+716 TELRRVSSSQVSDWY

-743 PAEKILAA
+743 PAEEILAA

-771 ARREGEQARKLLQSV
+771 ARREAEQARKLLQSV
-786 ENGSYVDHH
+786 ENGSYVNHH
-795 VAYSMGAAYAQLGDF
+795 VAYSMGVAYAQLGDF
-810 AEAHRWLTRST
+810 AEAHRWLTRPA

-842 DPGSQNFLNRLR
+842 DPGSQNFLNQLR

>member
-1 MMPITRLRPSSTAEN
+1 MKA
-16 PTLPP
+16 
-21 QYNRGAKIIQ
+21 G
-31 GHGPPFVKYVQT
+31 
-43 NLRASLAVEYTA
+43 VEP
-55 AERGATRHTIKARVE
+55 
-70 EREMVGQRL
+70 REMVGQRL

-104 DRYVAVKVLP
+104 DRDVAVKVLP
-114 AGSVSDETARKRLRK
+114 AGSVSDETARRRLRK

-151 QNVDFLVAELIPGV
+151 QNVDFLVAEFIPGV
-165 SLDHKLA
+165 SLDHKLG
-172 AGPLQEKE
+172 AGPLREKE

-195 HGAGIVHRDLK
+195 HEAGIVHRDLK
-206 PANLRNTPDGR
+206 PANLRTTLDGR

-225 AQDFAKPGTESMTI
+225 AQDFQPGTDFMTI
-239 NKTSVEGISGTLPY
+239 SKSYAEGISGTLPY

-307 TAVNRQVSPALEAV
+307 TSVNRQVSPALEAV

-343 LERLGS
+343 LERLSS
-349 TTTITPIRKAPRRN
+349 TTIPAIRKAPGRR
-363 KLWPVG
+363 KVWTTGIVLT
-369 VAFALVAMSLAIGYR
+369 LVAILLAIGYR
-384 MHFIGSKP
+384 THFLGSKTSP
-392 ASSDPITLAILPFE
+392 SDRITLGVLPFE
-406 VLTNEEDVGF
+406 VLTSDEDLGF
-416 LRVGIADAVITKLA
+416 LRVGIADSVITKLA

-470 QKTEERLRVSTQLVR
+470 QKTGERLRVSTQLVR

-509 TIAEKIAAALRV
+509 TIAEKIASALRV

-561 VAVDAFESALRQDPN
+561 AAVDAFESALRQDPN

-594 YAPEGQVA
+594 YAAEGQVV

-612 QRALQLDADLA
+612 QRALQLDANLA

-669 HFGLFDLAER
+669 HFGMFDLVEP

-702 ALFSRHFQEAERHL
+702 ALFSGHFQEAERHL

-731 LAQAMYY
+731 LAQAMYF
-738 DGQSA
+738 DGQA
-743 PAEKILAA
+743 AAAEEILAA

-771 ARREGEQARKLLQSV
+771 ARRETEQARKLLQSV
-786 ENGSYVDHH
+786 ENGSYMDHH
-795 VAYSMGAAYAQLGDF
+795 VAYSIGVAYTQLGDL

-821 QTGFPCYPW
+821 ETGFPCYPW

-842 DPGSQNFLNRLR
+842 DPGSQNFLNQLR
-854 KVWDANKKRYGVL
+854 KVWDANKRRYGVL